1 MTLGVRTH
9 RTADI
14 GDGPATRREYGPEPQ
29 HEEPMRRGGGKSR
42 LPYTQYW
49 HRKSWELHTR
59 SLSWLRLA
67 LSSIVGY
74 YCPMKYRFFPPQ
86 KGQKSSLEAV

>member
-42 LPYTQYW
+42 LSYTQYW
-49 HRKSWELHTR
+49 HRTSW
-59 SLSWLRLA
+59 
-67 LSSIVGY
+67 
-74 YCPMKYRFFPPQ
+74 
-86 KGQKSSLEAV
+86 